1 MARFQDFKQDFHSPV
16 HIDHSPH
23 SPNSIRSSA
32 ANPSPDH
39 AFHSAARS
47 SPALV
52 VFSLG
57 NSGGG
62 YTYSA
67 HIVWILLGRSEQY
80 REIGWLDDFHIG
92 VLLSGSTLRDALRFA
107 ESIRR
112 EIPERVP
119 LRYRVYCAPF
129 PRRHARGEQSDDAGS
144 SGDAEARFTPS
155 ARLYR
160 SETEPDPVP
169 GLSTV

>member
-1 MARFQDFKQDFHSPV
+1 MARFQDFKRNTHSPV
-16 HIDHSPH
+16 HINHSPH
-23 SPNSIRSSA
+23 SPNSIHGSSA
-32 ANPSPDH
+32 SPAPDH
-39 AFHSAARS
+39 AFPSTTQS

-52 VFSLG
+52 VFALG
-57 NSGGG
+57 NSGSG

-67 HIVWILLGRSEQY
+67 HIVWILLGRREQY

-92 VLLSGSTLRDALRFA
+92 VLLPGSTLTDALRFA

-129 PRRHARGEQSDDAGS
+129 PRRHARGER
-144 SGDAEARFTPS
+144 SGDTGSHEDTEVRFTPS

-169 GLSTV
+169 DLSAV